1 MKTSIMNRLAT
12 WVVVFTLFSPAVIA
26 ADQAQLEWKWTPGE
40 VHRYTMTQDMDMTME
55 MGNLPEQAGAAG
67 FGPNMKTTQHQVFTL
82 KEEVKELSP
91 EGTATVE
98 QTIESMKFD
107 MDVPGMGKMSY
118 DSENPDQ
125 SAHPMAPMAQPMTK
139 LVGKSFTLVRDKTG
153 KILEMRGMQE
163 LMEEMMAGFG
173 NDPMSAQIKNQF
185 SEMFKDENFESFN
198 QCSFEALP
206 AEAVGPGSSWGCT
219 TSQSIPMLGQMQ
231 RDSTYTLEG
240 YQTVDGM
247 ECADIAFTFKGDQDP
262 SALSAGSNPMAQFME
277 FKSMSLEGSGN
288 MLFAK
293 EEGHLVKQ
301 TSKTTM
307 DMEMEMK
314 MPAGFPQPGQQP
326 EGENAKPMTMKQ
338 KMEMVTVLERVE

>member
-1 MKTSIMNRLAT
+1 MKTSIMNPLTAI
-12 WVVVFTLFSPAVIA
+12 VVVFTLFSPAVIA

-98 QTIESMKFD
+98 QTIESMQFD

-163 LMEEMMAGFG
+163 LMDDMMAGFG
-173 NDPMSAQIKNQF
+173 NDPVSSQIKNQF

-219 TSQSIPMLGQMQ
+219 TSQPIPMLGQMQ

-240 YQTVDGM
+240 YETVDGM
-247 ECADIAFTFKGDQDP
+247 ECANIAFNFKGDQEP
-262 SALSAGSNPMAQFME
+262 SNLSSGSNPMAQFME

-314 MPAGFPQPGQQP
+314 MPAGFPAPGQEQPGAS
-326 EGENAKPMTMKQ
+326 AKPMTMKQ